1 MSEKKNPYVFLDV
14 SVDGDPVEQIVI
26 ELFADVVPRTAEN
39 FLALCTG
46 EKGIGK
52 STGKPLH
59 FKGSHFHRIIKGFMA
74 QGGDFSKGDGT
85 GGESIFGGK
94 FADENFRLK
103 HDGVGLLSMAN
114 CGPNTNGSQFFIT
127 FKRQPHLDG
136 KHVVFGKVVKG
147 IELVKKIEQL
157 GTAAGK
163 PARPVKIV
171 DCGKTSERKIQD
183 AVGKEKGKKKKSV
196 KVPSSADNSES
207 SDVQVR
213 GRHKKS
219 LKDRRKKRKKRYSSS
234 DSYSSDTESDS
245 FSSDSDS
252 SLSDSDSSLSDSSHS
267 SDGKRRKRR
276 SIKREKPQRGR
287 KRKDGQRE
295 RKRGR
300 REKRSRQKSKR
311 RPLRSSSSD
320 AKRESDDNSSSR
332 SSSDDEKTDNR
343 VSAQNSKH
351 VKYKQP
357 RNLDTGKE
365 SSAPL
370 SLKKTIVEQ
379 QKDREMKTI
388 EDNSSHEEG
397 ELSPKNDKLLNNGHG
412 KEARSDKHANK
423 HSYSDDS
430 SKSRSLTPKRR
441 SRISPM
447 SSPNTSPKGVPSG
460 SQALKSG
467 EQNQGRASESALG
480 SPARKVGEPS
490 STEHDQGML
499 RSSSPNGATKRVR
512 KGRGFTEQYSFARRY
527 RTPSPERL
535 PRSSYS
541 YGRRNFLGKNQDRY
555 SSYRRNYEHALR
567 GRYRSPPGGRSP
579 PRHRSR
585 RTRSR
590 SVSRSPG
597 YCGYYNDRG
606 RGQSRSRSRSRSWS
620 RSRSPIDKRPAI
632 SDKLKS
638 RLGPRSD
645 DRRSPAKGRL
655 RSSLKSHGS
664 SESRSPDAA
673 SPKHLQRM
681 ISASPSGSR
690 SRSSS
695 PSGQR
700 GLVSYGD
707 ASPDSGTR

>member
-1 MSEKKNPYVFLDV
+1 MSEKKNPFVFLDV

-59 FKGSHFHRIIKGFMA
+59 FKGSHFHRIIRGFMA

-147 IELVKKIEQL
+147 VEIVKKIELL

-196 KVPSSADNSES
+196 KVPSSADSSES

-245 FSSDSDS
+245 FSSDTDS
-252 SLSDSDSSLSDSSHS
+252 ASDSDSSLSDSSYS

-276 SIKREKPQRGR
+276 SVKREKPQRGR

-320 AKRESDDNSSSR
+320 AKRESDDTSSSR

-343 VSAQNSKH
+343 VSARNTKH
-351 VKYKQP
+351 EKNKQP

-370 SLKKTIVEQ
+370 SLQKGIVEQ
-379 QKDREMKTI
+379 QKDREMKTT

-441 SRISPM
+441 SRISPR
-447 SSPNTSPKGVPSG
+447 SSPSTSPKGVPSG
-460 SQALKSG
+460 SQATKSS
-467 EQNQGRASESALG
+467 EQNQGKASKSALG
-480 SPARKVGEPS
+480 SPALKVREPS

-499 RSSSPNGATKRVR
+499 RSSSPNGAPKRVR

-541 YGRRNFLGKNQDRY
+541 YGRRNFLGNNQDRY
-555 SSYRRNYEHALR
+555 SSYRRNYEHAPH

-579 PRHRSR
+579 PRHHSR

-597 YCGYYNDRG
+597 YRHYYKDR
-606 RGQSRSRSRSRSWS
+606 SRSRSRSRSQ
-620 RSRSPIDKRPAI
+620 SPIDKRPPM
-632 SDKLKS
+632 SDRLKS
-638 RLGPRSD
+638 RLGPRID
-645 DRRSPAKGRL
+645 DRRSPARGRL
-655 RSSLKSHGS
+655 RSNSKSHGS
-664 SESRSPDAA
+664 SQSRSPDAA
-673 SPKHLQRM
+673 PPKHLERM